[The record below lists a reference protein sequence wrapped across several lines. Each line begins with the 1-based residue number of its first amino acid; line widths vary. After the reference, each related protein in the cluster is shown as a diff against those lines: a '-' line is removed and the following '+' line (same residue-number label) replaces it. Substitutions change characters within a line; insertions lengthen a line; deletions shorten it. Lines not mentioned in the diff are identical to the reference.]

1 MISREKKIESI
12 LSRGIEEVV
21 VRNHLRDALLESKK
35 LTIKLGI
42 DPTAPDLHLGHAV
55 LLKKLRDFQD
65 LGCKIALVIGDFT
78 ARIGDPSGRENSRPP
93 LSLSEVNRNMKRYL
107 DQAGKVFDISRAKIF
122 YNSQWF
128 EKESSR
134 KFVELASMGSIQ
146 QILRR
151 ADFRKRIEA
160 GKDVSLLEA
169 LYALFQGYDSVE
181 LEADVEIGGSDQ
193 IFNLLMGRKVQ
204 RHFGLPQQ
212 DVITTSLLEGTDG
225 KKKMSKS
232 YGNYI
237 GLGEGPDDMYGK
249 IMSIPDSLVNKY
261 FLLVTDLTEEKI
273 KTLSKEL
280 SPKEFKS
287 YLGVEVVKTY
297 HGDKKAEKARKKF
310 DQIFSKKEVPSNIP
324 GLKLSAKKM
333 SVVDL
338 VISSGIIKSKSE
350 ARRVIVQGGVGVND
364 VVKNDPNETVSFRGG
379 EILKI
384 GKKNFFKVKT

>member
-1 MISREKKIESI
+1 M
-12 LSRGIEEVV
+12 V